1 MKRVAGLVLGLCDV
15 LEAEGRLLRE
25 SAWHTSLSCALA
37 AVGALFLGGGFV
49 LLVTAAYHVLCALLP
64 VTLVYVVLGA
74 LCLIIALGFL
84 WGARK
89 CILSLKPH
97 ANASVR
103 DEVCSRV
110 A

>member
-1 MKRVAGLVLGLCDV
+1 MKRAAGLVLGLCDV

-25 SAWHTSLSCALA
+25 SAWHTSLSCVLA

-49 LLVTAAYHVLCALLP
+49 LLVTAAYHVLRALLP
-64 VTLVYVVLGA
+64 VTLVYVVLGV

-84 WGARK
+84 WSARRRM
-89 CILSLKPH
+89 LSLKPH
-97 ANASVR
+97 TDTGVR
-103 DEVCSRV
+103 DEVCGRV